1 MEANSTGW
9 TSEEAQKF
17 ARSIGQEAKAPNEK
31 RPLFRPLPP
40 APVFPVDSLGPLSD
54 AAIAIQHSTQA
65 PMAIAA
71 QSVLAASTLAVQAQ
85 RDVILPGGGRKP
97 LTGLFVSVADSGE
110 RKSAVDRIALKSV
123 FRVEEEW
130 KQQAEAER
138 PLYLNAKAAWEA
150 TREHAKR
157 KIKGDMAAL
166 RTELDKIGPEPKAP
180 PNPMLLIA
188 DPTPE
193 GLTLHL
199 ADGRPMAGVFTA
211 EGGLLIGGAAFSD
224 ESRMRTAAL
233 FNQFWDGDPIRR
245 RRVGTG
251 ATFLPGRR
259 CSAHIMLQPVVADQL
274 FGDTLFDGIGLTA
287 RILLVAPQSTA
298 GTRFFCEAPIGTVA
312 TLEDYNNRLRYLLMR
327 PPVTRPDMPDA
338 LDPPPMQLC
347 AAAKSEWITFY
358 NSCERATAPDGGLA
372 PVRAFAAK
380 LAEHAGR
387 LAAVLTL
394 YYDPDAM
401 EVSLV
406 AMQSGVALAT
416 HYAHEMLR
424 LHGGASVSPDLRLAE
439 RLLNWW
445 REQPSAT
452 LHLASIYQ
460 RGPAAMRDAKAARK
474 AVETLQEHGWIERI
488 APGTIVEGA
497 PRKEAWR
504 LLP

>member
-1 MEANSTGW
+1 MKANSTGL
-9 TSEEAQKF
+9 TIEDAQRF
-17 ARSIGQEAKAPNEK
+17 AQVIGQEVRAPNEK

-40 APVFPVDSLGPLSD
+40 APVFPVESLGPLMN

-71 QSVLAASTLAVQAQ
+71 QSVLAATTLSVQAQ
-85 RDVILPGGGRKP
+85 RDVTLPGGGRKP

-110 RKSAVDRIALKSV
+110 RKSAVDRIALKAV

-130 KQQAEAER
+130 RQQCDSER
-138 PLYLNAKAAWEA
+138 LAYQNAKAAWEA

-166 RTELDKIGPEPKAP
+166 RGELDKIGSEPKAP
-180 PNPMLLIA
+180 PNPMLLIS

-193 GLTLHL
+193 GLTMHL
-199 ADGRPMAGVFTA
+199 ADSRPMAGVFTA

-233 FNQFWDGDPIRR
+233 FNAFWDGDPIRR

-274 FGDTLFDGIGLTA
+274 FGDALFDGIGLTA
-287 RILLVAPQSTA
+287 RILLVAPESTA
-298 GTRFFCEAPIGTVA
+298 GTRLFREVPVGTST
-312 TLEDYNNRLRYLLMR
+312 TLETYDDRLRYLLLR

-347 AAAKSEWITFY
+347 ADAKQEWVKFY
-358 NSCERATAPDGGLA
+358 NSCESALMSDGGLVT
-372 PVRAFAAK
+372 VRAFAAK

-401 EVSLV
+401 EVSLI
-406 AMQSGVALAT
+406 AMQSGVELAT
-416 HYAHEMLR
+416 HYANEMLR
-424 LHGGASVSPDLRLAE
+424 LHGGASVSPDLRLAQ

-445 REQPSAT
+445 QEQPST
-452 LHLASIYQ
+452 MLHLATIYQ
-460 RGPAAMRDAKAARK
+460 RGPTALRDAKAARK
-474 AVETLQEHGWIERI
+474 AVEILEEHGWIERVI
-488 APGTIVEGA
+488 PGTIIDGA
-497 PRKEAWR
+497 PRKESWR

>member
-1 MEANSTGW
+1 MEANSAGW
-9 TSEEAQKF
+9 TNEEAQQF
-17 ARSIGQEAKAPNEK
+17 AQSVGEEAKAPNEK

-40 APVFPVDSLGPLSD
+40 APVFPVDALGPLAS
-54 AAIAIQHSTQA
+54 AATAIFYRTQA
-65 PMAIAA
+65 PIAIAA
-71 QSVLAASTLAVQAQ
+71 QSVLAATTLAVQAQ

-110 RKSAVDRIALKSV
+110 RKSAVDRNALNAV

-130 KQQAEAER
+130 RQQSEGER
-138 PLYLNAKAAWEA
+138 LAYLNAKAAWDA
-150 TREHAKR
+150 TRDHAKR

-166 RTELDKIGPEPKAP
+166 RAELDKIGPEPKAP
-180 PNPMLLIA
+180 PNPMLLIS

-199 ADGRPMAGVFTA
+199 ADSRPMAGVFTA

-259 CSAHIMLQPVVADQL
+259 CSAHIMLQPVVADKL
-274 FGDTLFDGIGLTA
+274 FGDALFDGIGLTA
-287 RILLVAPQSTA
+287 RILLVAPESTA
-298 GTRFFCEAPIGTVA
+298 GTRLFREVPVGTSA
-312 TLEDYNNRLRYLLMR
+312 ILQGYDDRLRHLLMR
-327 PPVTRPDMPDA
+327 PPATRPDMPDA

-347 AAAKSEWITFY
+347 ADAKAEWIKFY
-358 NSCERATAPDGGLA
+358 NSCESALTPDGFLA

-394 YYDPDAM
+394 YHNPDAM

-406 AMQSGVALAT
+406 AMQSGIALAT
-416 HYAHEMLR
+416 HYAAEMLR
-424 LHGGASVSPDLRLAE
+424 LHGGASVSPDLRLAQ
-439 RLLNWW
+439 RLLTWW
-445 REQPSAT
+445 QEQPSAT
-452 LHLASIYQ
+452 LHLAMIYQ
-460 RGPAAMRDAKAARK
+460 RGPSALRDAKAARK
-474 AVETLQEHGWIERI
+474 AVEILGEHGWIEPI
-488 APGTIVEGA
+488 APGLVIDGA

-504 LLP
+504 LIP